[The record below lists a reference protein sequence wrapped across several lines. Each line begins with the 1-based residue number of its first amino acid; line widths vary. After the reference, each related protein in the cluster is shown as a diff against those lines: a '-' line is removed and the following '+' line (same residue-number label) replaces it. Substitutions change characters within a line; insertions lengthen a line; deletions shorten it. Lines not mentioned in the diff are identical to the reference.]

1 MPAKKDEG
9 VLVHKLAPVIRCI
22 APFGDALTGKD
33 FRPGDVVPWPI
44 DRAKQYP
51 QFVVIE

>member
-1 MPAKKDEG
+1 MPARKDEAK
-9 VLVHKLAPVIRCI
+9 LEHKLAPVIRCI

-33 FRPGDVVPWPI
+33 FNPGDEVPWTVE
-44 DRAKQYP
+44 RAKKYP